1 MLRVEQFKVNFY
13 QCLQRMIEKSGIT
26 SITIYNISFT
36 SIITISSTIIL
47 LNISSISISILLL
60 LNITL
65 TVAGDR

>member
-1 MLRVEQFKVNFY
+1 
-13 QCLQRMIEKSGIT
+13 MIEKSGIT

-36 SIITISSTIIL
+36 NITSISSIIIL